1 MSNAL
6 PHWQLNDLYP
16 SLDSPKLKA
25 DLQKIKDSLAIVAKY
40 EFPPVPATPETL
52 AGELKKMLK
61 WEEELADPVEAIS
74 VYCHALITTDS
85 YNSEAVKIES
95 SLSGAMVA
103 LSLLNVRYLK
113 WLAAIPEKLW
123 KEFWA
128 SDASKDLKDFQ
139 FALNEERDN
148 ASHLLSEK
156 EEELA
161 ARLEQCGTHAW
172 AKLQGLIT
180 SRATAEFTYK
190 GETKRLPLTALRAY
204 QTDSDPDVRLNA
216 QKTEEA
222 AWKQLEDQVA
232 ACLNGVKG
240 SANTMAK
247 ARGYSSALEQSL
259 RISRL
264 DDETFSALWDAMERS
279 FPLFRRYFVSKAK
292 KLGLPKLRWCDLDAP
307 AGDSSRKYSIEDCQ
321 AFLYRHFESFSPE
334 LRDLAKRAFENN
346 WIDAEPRDGKRGGAF
361 CMPVRKLEESR
372 ILANYACNFDSVN
385 CLAHELGHAF
395 HNYCMKGLPMKQ
407 RKCPMTLAETASIM
421 DEMIVSESALK
432 EARSKEE
439 ELYILESAIASTSG
453 VIVDIASRFL
463 FEKEVMERRLES
475 ELTASELCAIM
486 EKAQKATFGDALD
499 EKCLGPYM
507 WTWKPHYYYSGF
519 NFYNYPYAFGRL
531 FAMALYSLYRKEGAA
546 FVPKYMDF
554 LRSAGQAS
562 PRELAARFGY
572 NITRKEFWD
581 NSLAVVEGWVKRYEE
596 L

>member
-6 PHWQLNDLYP
+6 PHWQLKELYP
-16 SLDSPKLKA
+16 SLDSPELKA
-25 DLQKIKDSLAIVAKY
+25 DLLKIKNSVATLSKY
-40 EFPPVPATPETL
+40 EFPPCPGSVEEL
-52 AGELKKMLK
+52 AGDLKKMIDQ
-61 WEEELADPVEAIS
+61 EEELAEPVEAIS
-74 VYCHALITTDS
+74 VFCHALITTDS

-103 LSLLNVRYLK
+103 LNLLNVRYLK
-113 WLAAIPEKLW
+113 WLAAVPEKLW
-123 KEFWA
+123 NEFWA
-128 SDASKDLKDFQ
+128 SDASNDLKDFK

-161 ARLEQCGTHAW
+161 ARLEQCGTQAW

-190 GETKRLPLTALRAY
+190 GETKKLPLTALRAY
-204 QTDSDPDVRLNA
+204 QTDSDPDVRFNA
-216 QKTEEA
+216 QKTEED
-222 AWKQLEDQVA
+222 AWKKIEDQVA

-307 AGDSSRKYSIEDCQ
+307 VGDSSRNYSIEDCQ

-432 EARSKEE
+432 EAQSKEE

-475 ELTASELCAIM
+475 ELTAKELCAIM

-499 EKCLGPYM
+499 PDCLGPYM

-531 FAMALYSLYRKEGAA
+531 FAMALYSLFRKEGTA

-572 NITRKEFWD
+572 NITRAEFWD
-581 NSLAVVEGWVKRYEE
+581 NSLSVVEDWVKRYEE